1 MEGERPQIGSFKR
14 MKGRLHDMEEKNQDT
29 QDTNQY
35 TGEYGNPMEKS
46 EDTVNRPGKS
56 RAARFTVIPIEITSR
71 RLPAP
76 ETIMPVKMRH
86 RQMQRKAPPV
96 RRHSRRKHQVMPMQ
110 RHRKRI
116 VMAGPLW
123 GTSR

>member
-1 MEGERPQIGSFKR
+1 
-14 MKGRLHDMEEKNQDT
+14 MEEKNQDT

-46 EDTVNRPGKS
+46 EDTVKPAGEEQSSSVYSYSYRDHKPEATSSGDYHASENASSAGAAQS
-56 RAARFTVIPIEITSR
+56 RQV
-71 RLPAP
+71 
-76 ETIMPVKMRH
+76 
-86 RQMQRKAPPV
+86 QRKAPPV

>member
-1 MEGERPQIGSFKR
+1 
-14 MKGRLHDMEEKNQDT
+14 MEEKNQDT

-46 EDTVNRPGKS
+46 EDTVKPAGEEQSSSVYSYSYRDHKPEATSSGDYHASENASSAGLES
-56 RAARFTVIPIEITSR
+56 ITLVFSA
-71 RLPAP
+71 LQNGHF
-76 ETIMPVKMRH
+76 IIS
-86 RQMQRKAPPV
+86 
-96 RRHSRRKHQVMPMQ
+96 RHSRRKHQVMPMQ

>member
-1 MEGERPQIGSFKR
+1 
-14 MKGRLHDMEEKNQDT
+14 MEEKNQDT

-46 EDTVNRPGKS
+46 EDTVKPAGEEQSSSVYSYSYRDHKP
-56 RAARFTVIPIEITSR
+56 E
-71 RLPAP
+71 LPVP

-86 RQMQRKAPPV
+86 RQVQRKAPPV